1 MSAEMTLPE
10 EWKTLKL
17 EDLFVHIIGG
27 DWGKDPEIED
37 ENFVHVLCIRGTEF
51 RSWNKERGASAV
63 LRKIKQSSLS
73 SRKLEIGDIL
83 IEISGGGPD
92 QPVGRTVVIDDRALK
107 QHKSKS
113 IVCTNFIRL
122 ARPIAHVNPFYLN
135 YYLTAFYMSGEVI
148 NYQGGSNNLR
158 NLKFKEY
165 SQITVSLPPLAEQ
178 HQIAQ
183 RLDELLAQVDTIKAR
198 LDAIPAILKRFR
210 QSVLSAAVTGKL
222 TLTKAELSD
231 QEIISPLTIGPEIES
246 APLDWKWRK
255 LTDLAILE
263 SGHTPRKS
271 VPEYWE
277 NGDIPWISLQDIR
290 EAHGKIIRDTK
301 FKPNTKGIENSSAR
315 LLPAGT
321 VCFSRDISVGFTTI
335 MGISMS
341 TTQHFANWICK
352 PGLSNR
358 YLMYCFMA
366 AKDHLTSSGQGTTVK
381 TIYMPALKELMI
393 LVPEINIQH
402 QIVEK
407 IELLLQFADKL
418 DEQLKQAQS
427 RVNLLTQS
435 ILAKAFRGEL
445 TADWRDEHPELISG
459 ENSAEALLAKIQ
471 AAKAALEGKK
481 KKGKTA

>member
-10 EWKTLKL
+10 EWINTQLGQVIDYGKCEKINPDELSSETWVLEL
-17 EDLFVHIIGG
+17 EDIEKDSSKIIQTLT
-27 DWGKDPEIED
+27 
-37 ENFVHVLCIRGTEF
+37 F
-51 RSWNKERGASAV
+51 SER
-63 LRKIKQSSLS
+63 
-73 SRKLEIGDIL
+73 
-83 IEISGGGPD
+83 
-92 QPVGRTVVIDDRALK
+92 
-107 QHKSKS
+107 KSKS
-113 IVCTNFIRL
+113 TKNIFNAGNVLYGKLRPYLNKVVIAKRAGVCTTEIIPLDGGKYLHNNYLFHWLKHPLFTQYVTTVGYGVNMPRL
-122 ARPIAHVNPFYLN
+122 GTKEGNEAPFVL
-135 YYLTAFYMSGEVI
+135 A
-148 NYQGGSNNLR
+148 
-158 NLKFKEY
+158 
-165 SQITVSLPPLAEQ
+165 PLAEQ

-210 QSVLSAAVTGKL
+210 QSVLSAAVSGKL

-231 QEIISPLTIGPEIES
+231 QEIISPLTIGPEIEA

-445 TADWRDEHPELISG
+445 TADWRAEHPELISG

-471 AAKAALEGKK
+471 AAKAALGGKK
-481 KKGKTA
+481 KSSKNS